1 EPWGVRA
8 LVPYLAWRHVR
19 RRGLQSA
26 LTVAGVAVG
35 VAVLIV
41 ALSLTNG
48 FIDELIRSTLRATPM
63 LTLQNYLPG
72 ETLPDDRGLLAALGG
87 EPGVT
92 AVAPFLSGQALIA
105 RRASQSL
112 GVTARQGF
120 TQIVGIDTKLETA
133 VLDLPVLAEQADA
146 LAEAGG
152 VVLGSTLAQS
162 LGVSLGDMVMLR
174 DISGATAQFKV
185 AGTFRVGNELI
196 DSVTSYMSLANL
208 QDYLGVAGRITG
220 YHLRL
225 ADPGAAHSIGLELA
239 GKYSLR
245 PISWESLFASLIS
258 QLRLQKAVIGVVVF
272 LIVIV
277 AAFGITNVMVL
288 TVNEKTEDIAILRA
302 LGASERQILATFTL
316 QGFLLGGA
324 GTALGA
330 LLGLAVAAYFKF
342 QPYPLPGDLYFITQL
357 PVQLQAWDV
366 IWVCGVSFVTS
377 VVAGLLP
384 ARRAARLDPVA
395 VLR

>member
-1 EPWGVRA
+1 MRA

-19 RRGLQSA
+19 RRGLQSV
-26 LTVAGVAVG
+26 LTVTGVAVG

-48 FIDELIRSTLRATPM
+48 FIDELITSTLRATPM
-63 LTLQNYLPG
+63 LSLQSFMPG
-72 ETLPDDRGLLAALGG
+72 ETLPEDPELLATLGA

-105 RRASQSL
+105 RRASQAL
-112 GVTARQGF
+112 GVSARQGF
-120 TQIVGIDTKLETA
+120 TQIVGIDTALETA
-133 VLDLPVLAEQADA
+133 VLDLPVLAAQAGA
-146 LAEAGG
+146 LDTADGI
-152 VVLGSTLAQS
+152 VLGSTLALS
-162 LGVSLGDMVMLR
+162 LGVAVGDTVMVR
-174 DISGATAQFKV
+174 DISGATAQFEV

-208 QDYLGVAGRITG
+208 QAYLGEEGRVTG

-225 ADPGAAHSIGLELA
+225 AEPTTAHAVGLHLA

-245 PISWESLFASLIS
+245 PLSWESLFASLIS

-277 AAFGITNVMVL
+277 AAFGITNVLVL

-302 LGASERQILATFTL
+302 LGASEGQVLATFTL

-324 GTALGA
+324 GTLLGA
-330 LLGLAVAAYFKF
+330 LLGLGVAAYFRF

-357 PVQLQAWDV
+357 PVQLQPWDV
-366 IWVCGVSFVTS
+366 TWVCGVTLATS
-377 VVAGLLP
+377 VIAGLLP

>member
-1 EPWGVRA
+1 MRA

-19 RRGLQSA
+19 RRGLQSV
-26 LTVAGVAVG
+26 LTVTGVAVG

-48 FIDELIRSTLRATPM
+48 FIDELITSTLRATPM
-63 LTLQNYLPG
+63 LSLQSFMPG
-72 ETLPDDRGLLAALGG
+72 ETLPEDPELLATLRA

-105 RRASQSL
+105 RRASQAL
-112 GVTARQGF
+112 GVSARQGF
-120 TQIVGIDTKLETA
+120 TQIVGIDTALETA
-133 VLDLPVLAEQADA
+133 VLDLPVLAAQAGA
-146 LAEAGG
+146 LDMAGG
-152 VVLGSTLAQS
+152 IVLGSTLALS
-162 LGVSLGDMVMLR
+162 LGVVVGDTVMVR
-174 DISGATAQFKV
+174 DISGATAQFEV

-208 QDYLGVAGRITG
+208 QAYLGEEGRVTG

-225 ADPGAAHSIGLELA
+225 AEPTTAHAVGLHLA

-245 PISWESLFASLIS
+245 PLSWESLFASLIS
-258 QLRLQKAVIGVVVF
+258 QLRLQKAIIGVVVF

-277 AAFGITNVMVL
+277 AAFGITNVLVL

-302 LGASERQILATFTL
+302 LGASEGQVLATFTL

-324 GTALGA
+324 GTLLGA
-330 LLGLAVAAYFKF
+330 LLGLGVAAYFRF

-357 PVQLQAWDV
+357 PVQLQPWDV
-366 IWVCGVSFVTS
+366 TWVCGVTLATS
-377 VVAGLLP
+377 VIAGLLP

>member
-1 EPWGVRA
+1 VRT

-26 LTVAGVAVG
+26 LTVSGVAVG
-35 VAVLIV
+35 VAVLII

-48 FIDELIRSTLRATPM
+48 FIDELISSTLRATPM
-63 LTLQNYLPG
+63 LTLQSFIPG
-72 ETLPDDRGLLAALGG
+72 DTLPDDPSLLAALTA

-92 AVAPFLSGQALIA
+92 AAAPFLSGQALIA

-120 TQIVGIDTKLETA
+120 TQVIGIDTDLETA
-133 VLDLPVLAEQADA
+133 VLDLPVLASQ
-146 LAEAGG
+146 AEAISRSGG
-152 VVLGSTLAQS
+152 VVLGSSLAQS
-162 LGVSLGDMVMLR
+162 LGVAVGDTVMLR
-174 DISGATAQFKV
+174 DITGATAQFTV

-208 QDYLGVAGRITG
+208 QDYLGVDNAITG

-225 ADPGAAHSIGLELA
+225 ANPTAAHSVGLDLA

-277 AAFGITNVMVL
+277 AAFGITNVLVL
-288 TVNEKTEDIAILRA
+288 TVSEKTEDIAILRA

-316 QGFLLGGA
+316 EGFMLGGA
-324 GTALGA
+324 GTLLGA
-330 LLGLAVAAYFKF
+330 VLGLLVAAYFKF

-357 PVQLQAWDV
+357 PVQLQAFDV
-366 IWVCGVSFVTS
+366 LWVCAVSLATS
-377 VVAGLLP
+377 VIAGLLP
-384 ARRAARLDPVA
+384 ARRASRLDPVA